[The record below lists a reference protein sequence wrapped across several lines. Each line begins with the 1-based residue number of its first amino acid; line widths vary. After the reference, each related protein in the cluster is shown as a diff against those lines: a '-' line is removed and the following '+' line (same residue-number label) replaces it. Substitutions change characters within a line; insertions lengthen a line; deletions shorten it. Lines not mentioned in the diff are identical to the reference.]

1 MIGVLAFSRPEFPLF
16 LHVFAAMILVGAA
29 TTAVAAQLAPGV
41 VPGDGDRMRR
51 FSFRTL
57 LFVALPAYI
66 VMRVGAEWMYSKEF
80 GKGND
85 DPTWIG
91 IGYITADVG
100 ALLLLIALITAG
112 IASGK
117 SKHRLGKASGVIA
130 AIALAGWIVA
140 VWAMS
145 GKP

>member
-1 MIGVLAFSRPEFPLF
+1 MIGLLAFTRPEFPLF
-16 LHVFAAMILVGAA
+16 LHVFGAMVLVGAA
-29 TTAVAAQLAPGV
+29 TAAVVAQLAPGV
-41 VPGDGDRMRR
+41 VTGDGDRMRR

-57 LFVALPAYI
+57 LFAALPAYI

-80 GKGND
+80 GDTDD

-91 IGYITADVG
+91 IGYITADLG
-100 ALLLLIALITAG
+100 ALLLLIALVTGG
-112 IASGK
+112 IAAWK
-117 SKHRLGKASGVIA
+117 SKNRLGKASGVVA

-140 VWAMS
+140 AWAMS